1 MLYEIHYR
9 TKNES
14 VLDFTCDFPVPKKEA
29 LQTDV
34 CNAPLV
40 CILVWHIFHDVFYP
54 AIQNAA

>member
-1 MLYEIHYR
+1 MLYEIHYK

-14 VLDFTCDFPVPKKEA
+14 VLDFTCDFPAPKKEA

-40 CILVWHIFHDVFYP
+40 CILVWHIFHDVAGLY
-54 AIQNAA
+54 IQ